1 MTCLRS
7 LPVRN
12 WWPLRAKA
20 ATAPCAAPRGVL
32 AHGLFSSVAARVLGG
47 LRQCLAC
54 GLLLTFGIGCPLA
67 SPHLAQADEWQ
78 ASLYNEGLPTHLV
91 AVDKKRQTFMFFE
104 KKSPLKL
111 KYAYPCTTGQL
122 TGDKQ
127 SLNDLRTPEGIYFVE
142 YKIASGLDFKEYGGI
157 AYTLNYPNPVDR
169 LRGKTGH
176 GIWIHSKGFGIE
188 PLATRGCV
196 AIGLKEIDEVGPQ
209 LIPGTPVV
217 LAEKMDEAAQPRPDT
232 GTAQELRRL
241 MQNWSIA
248 WASRSVKMFDYY
260 DPDAYS
266 KAMTENF
273 VAFKQNKERL
283 FKSLQFIKIFNRK
296 INVLEGPGYW
306 VTWSEQLYT
315 ASNLSTEGVRR
326 LYWQRGKDQKFR
338 IVGMEWAPRDLG
350 MRADFQKGQLVA
362 EAPLQQVSDASS
374 EAPQPPRLDMP
385 EAAPEKAAPVAMT
398 VPQPTQDKTA
408 QAVTAKAGQG
418 EKLVAANDPLV
429 PKRGTNP
436 PPAEVNWGARPSMEE
451 AARSEAEA
459 AQKNTAVKAAEPA
472 APASSQLPP
481 PASVQAPVQVP
492 GQASGQTPAQTPAQ
506 TQAQAPVAG
515 QVGAAVQT
523 VAPAA
528 PAQLSLTPEVVA
540 GLEKAVKAWNADFA
554 ARSMDIASLYDQARF
569 NREAGTPRGYSY
581 NSTLREFERRFAA
594 PWLRL
599 ISRKPKFEMQGPLAV
614 SYMEQLVVG
623 PNVMEQG
630 VRSFWWNRD
639 DKGDFRI
646 VATQFKPDELG
657 LAADYLDMVSD
668 DVSAVIEKWRKAWE
682 AGRVDEYIEYYA
694 DDAIQQGRWGAKN
707 IQKQKELLWQRVK
720 PTLVQITG
728 LRLVAD
734 KQGIR
739 ADMNQVYADSSGLT
753 DRGTKTLLLRFDGKN
768 WRIAREDWALL
779 GAPVAPVGAAQ

>member
-20 ATAPCAAPRGVL
+20 ATAHCAAPGGAL
-32 AHGLFSSVAARVLGG
+32 AHGLINSVAARVLGG

-54 GLLLTFGIGCPLA
+54 GMLLAFGIGCPLA

-111 KYAYPCTTGQL
+111 KYTYPCTTGQL

-127 SLNDLRTPEGIYFVE
+127 SLNDLRTPEGVYFVE

-209 LIPGTPVV
+209 LTPGTAVV
-217 LAEKMDEAAQPRPDT
+217 LAEKMDETAQPRPDS

-241 MQNWSIA
+241 MQNWSTA
-248 WASRSVKMFDYY
+248 WASRSIKMFDYY

-266 KAMTENF
+266 KAMPENF
-273 VAFKQNKERL
+273 GAFRQNKERL

-374 EAPQPPRLDMP
+374 EAPLPPRLDMP
-385 EAAPEKAAPVAMT
+385 EAAPDKSEQLALA
-398 VPQPTQDKTA
+398 VPQPSKDKTA
-408 QAVTAKAGQG
+408 QAATAKPGQG

-429 PKRGTNP
+429 AKRGATP

-451 AARSEAEA
+451 AARSEAAA
-459 AQKNTAVKAAEPA
+459 AQNNAVAKAAEQV
-472 APASSQLPP
+472 APVASQLPP
-481 PASVQAPVQVP
+481 PATVQAPVQAP
-492 GQASGQTPAQTPAQ
+492 AGQ
-506 TQAQAPVAG
+506 VAG
-515 QVGAAVQT
+515 QPAVPAVQAA
-523 VAPAA
+523 APAA
-528 PAQLSLTPEVVA
+528 PAAATQLALTPDVVA

-554 ARSMDIASLYDQARF
+554 ARSMNIASLYDQARF

-581 NSTLREFERRFAA
+581 NSTMRELERRFAA
-594 PWLRL
+594 PWMRV
-599 ISRKPKFEMQGPLAV
+599 ISRKPKFEVLGTLAV
-614 SYMEQLVVG
+614 SHVEQLVVT
-623 PNVMEQG
+623 PNAMEQG
-630 VRSFWWNRD
+630 VRTFWWNRD

-646 VATQFKPDELG
+646 VAAQFKPDELG
-657 LAADYLDMVSD
+657 LAADYLDQVSD
-668 DVSAVIEKWRKAWE
+668 AASAMIENWRKAWE
-682 AGRVDEYIEYYA
+682 AGRIDEYIGYYA
-694 DDAIQQGRWGAKN
+694 DDATQQGRWGAKN
-707 IQKQKELLWQRVK
+707 IQKQKEQLWQRVK

-734 KQGIR
+734 RQGLR
-739 ADMNQVYADSSGLT
+739 ADMNQVYADSSGHT

-779 GAPVAPVGAAQ
+779 GAPVAPVGTTD